1 MKQKIAILGSTG
13 SIGKSLLEIIDKN
26 KNKFEVILLTA
37 NKNHS
42 ELLKQAK
49 KYNVKNIIIRNHK
62 GFKLL
67 KKKKIFNLNVYN
79 DYNSFNQIFKR
90 RIDYVMSSISGMEG
104 LSPTLDIIKFTKK
117 IAIANKESIICA
129 WNLIQKKLL
138 KYKTQFIPVDSEHF
152 SLWFALKYSSISEI
166 EKVYLTASGGPLL
179 KFSKLSSK
187 KIKLSQA
194 LNHPTWSMGQK
205 ISIDSCTMMN
215 KVFEVIEAK
224 HLFNLTYN
232 KISILTHP
240 TSYIHAIV
248 KFKNGLIKIV
258 AHDTT
263 MKIPIFNSINTNN
276 HLSIRTNNL
285 DLKKLNLLN
294 LKEVNNNFFPVI
306 NILKKLPNKISLFET
321 VIVTINDYL
330 VDLFLKKKITYIQLQ
345 NLLLKLIKKKI
356 FQKYKKLKPKKIE
369 DIIFVKNNVS
379 SDIIKII
386 NKQND

>member
-1 MKQKIAILGSTG
+1 
-13 SIGKSLLEIIDKN
+13 
-26 KNKFEVILLTA
+26 
-37 NKNHS
+37 
-42 ELLKQAK
+42 
-49 KYNVKNIIIRNHK
+49 
-62 GFKLL
+62 
-67 KKKKIFNLNVYN
+67 
-79 DYNSFNQIFKR
+79 
-90 RIDYVMSSISGMEG
+90 
-104 LSPTLDIIKFTKK
+104 
-117 IAIANKESIICA
+117 
-129 WNLIQKKLL
+129 
-138 KYKTQFIPVDSEHF
+138 
-152 SLWFALKYSSISEI
+152 
-166 EKVYLTASGGPLL
+166 
-179 KFSKLSSK
+179 
-187 KIKLSQA
+187 
-194 LNHPTWSMGQK
+194 
-205 ISIDSCTMMN
+205 
-215 KVFEVIEAK
+215 
-224 HLFNLTYN
+224 
-232 KISILTHP
+232 
-240 TSYIHAIV
+240 
-248 KFKNGLIKIV
+248 
-258 AHDTT
+258 

>member
-67 KKKKIFNLNVYN
+67 KKKNIINLNVYN
-79 DYNSFNQIFKR
+79 DYKSFKQIFKK

-138 KYKTQFIPVDSEHF
+138 RYKTQFIPVDSEHF
-152 SLWFALKYSSISEI
+152 SLWFALKYSSTSEI

-179 KFSKLSSK
+179 KFSNLSSK

-194 LNHPTWSMGQK
+194 LKHPTWSMGQK

-224 HLFNLTYN
+224 HLFNLSYN

-240 TSYIHAIV
+240 TSYIHAVV

-321 VIVTINDYL
+321 VIVTINDHL